1 LRYILSQFYSSKRVL
16 VTGGAGFVGSNLIER
31 LLDLGAV
38 VTATLYKKP
47 VVIQDKR
54 IAYLKCDLRNPED
67 CRLAVKDIDYVFMCA
82 ANTSGA
88 KVMAT
93 TPLVHLTPNILMNV
107 NMLEASY
114 EARVEKFLFM
124 SSNTVYPLNDY
135 AVKEDDVTNEFY
147 KSYYIVAWM
156 KRFTEIVCDM
166 YSTKIQ
172 KPMKTVVVRPGN
184 LYGPRDKFDWE
195 KSKVIPALI
204 RRAVERQSPFVV
216 WGDGMDL
223 KDFLYI
229 DDYIDGMLSA
239 MEKLEEFQPVNIA
252 SGKPVRIR
260 EVLSTILQ
268 ASNYEDAIVEYDTT
282 KPTMIP
288 KRLIDISLAKDKLG
302 WEPKISLRDGIK
314 RTVNYYKET
323 FKNKFPE
330 EMI

>member
-1 LRYILSQFYSSKRVL
+1 MFKEKKTL

-31 LLDLGAV
+31 LLELGAD
-38 VTATLYKKP
+38 VTATLHNKAA
-47 VVIQDKR
+47 VIQDNR
-54 IAYLKCDLRNPED
+54 INYLKCDLRNPED
-67 CRLAVKDIDYVFMCA
+67 CKQAVKNIDYVFMCA

-93 TPLVHLTPNILMNV
+93 TPLAHLTPNLLMNI

-114 EARVEKFLFM
+114 EAGIHKFLFM
-124 SSNTVYPLNDY
+124 SSNTVYPLTDF

-147 KSYYIVAWM
+147 KSYHIVAWM

-204 RRAVERQSPFVV
+204 RRAVERHSPFSV

-229 DDYIDGMLSA
+229 DDYIDGMLLA
-239 MEKLEEFQPVNIA
+239 MEKLDDFQPINIA
-252 SGKPVRIR
+252 SGQPVTIR
-260 EVLSTILQ
+260 QALSAILQ
-268 ASNYEDAIVEYDTT
+268 AAEYSDANVQYDTT
-282 KPTMIP
+282 KPSMIP
-288 KRLIDISLAKDKLG
+288 KRMIDITLAKKLLN
-302 WEPKISLRDGIK
+302 WEPKISLNDGIRRTIDWYK
-314 RTVNYYKET
+314 RTYKDKT
-323 FKNKFPE
+323 PE
-330 EMI
+330 DIS

>member
-1 LRYILSQFYSSKRVL
+1 VAVFQNKKVL
-16 VTGGAGFVGSNLIER
+16 VAGGAGFVGSNLIER
-31 LLDLGAV
+31 LLELGAD
-38 VTATLYKKP
+38 VTATLHNKAA
-47 VVIQDKR
+47 VIQDNR
-54 IAYLKCDLRNPED
+54 ITYLTCDLRNPED
-67 CRLAVKDIDYVFMCA
+67 CKQAVKNIDYVFMCA

-93 TPLVHLTPNILMNV
+93 TPLVHLTPNLLMNI

-114 EARVEKFLFM
+114 EAGVGKFLFM
-124 SSNTVYPLNDY
+124 SSNTVYPLTDF

-147 KSYYIVAWM
+147 KSYHIVAWM

-204 RRAVERQSPFVV
+204 RRAVEKYDPFVV

-229 DDYIDGMLSA
+229 DDYVDGMLLA
-239 MEKLEEFQPVNIA
+239 MEKLDEFQPINIA
-252 SGKPVRIR
+252 SGQAVTIR
-260 EVLSTILQ
+260 DVLGEILKA
-268 ASNYEDAIVEYDTT
+268 ASYQDAPVEYDSS

-288 KRLIDISLAKDKLG
+288 KRMIDISLAKKILG
-302 WEPKISLRDGIK
+302 WQPKVSLQEGIK
-314 RTVNYYKET
+314 KTVDWYKET
-323 FKNKFPE
+323 YKYKTPE
-330 EMI
+330 DLT

>member
-1 LRYILSQFYSSKRVL
+1 MFKGKKIL

-31 LLDLGAV
+31 LLELGTDI
-38 VTATLYKKP
+38 TATLHNNAA
-47 VVIQDKR
+47 VIHDSR
-54 IAYLKCDLRNPED
+54 LTYLKCDLRNSED
-67 CRLAVKDIDYVFMCA
+67 CKQAVKNIDYVFMCA

-93 TPLVHLTPNILMNV
+93 TPLAHLTPNLLMNM

-114 EARVEKFLFM
+114 EAGVDKFLFM
-124 SSNTVYPLNDY
+124 SSNTVYPLTDF

-147 KSYYIVAWM
+147 KSYHIVAWM

-204 RRAVERQSPFVV
+204 RRAVERHSPFSV

-229 DDYIDGMLSA
+229 DDYIDGMLLA
-239 MEKLEEFQPVNIA
+239 MEKLDEFQPINIA
-252 SGKPVRIR
+252 SGQPVTIR
-260 EVLSTILQ
+260 QVLSSILE
-268 ASNYEDAIVEYDTT
+268 AAGYSNADVQYDTT

-288 KRLIDISLAKDKLG
+288 KRMIDISLANDKLG
-302 WEPKISLRDGIK
+302 WEPQISLQDGIQ
-314 RTVNYYKET
+314 RTVDWYRET
-323 FKNKFPE
+323 FRNKSPE